1 MPLADCGALA
11 CHEKQIL
18 SAFMRVWDETDNS
31 NLNIRTLMRNI
42 HIASVCIFGI
52 KYEYNNK

>member
-1 MPLADCGALA
+1 MQTAARWRAMKSRFCLL
-11 CHEKQIL
+11 
-18 SAFMRVWDETDNS
+18 FMRVWDKTDNS

-52 KYEYNNK
+52 KYVYNNK